1 MLFQSETGMVS
12 VFLEPQF
19 EGLCTEP
26 IYTAQVSNI
35 STPQRLDLPQF
46 AEHLISPFDSLFA
59 FIGYAYSW
67 HLEHLIPE
75 RGIAGIE
82 TSSRNFSAEPLG
94 FVWGSRVTNT
104 EFELE
109 ENVDYVW
116 GDALVGYCLP
126 EELRRDQM
134 RQPAAAEN
142 FRAYTFHR
150 IPTNDELITICISQE
165 HED

>member
-1 MLFQSETGMVS
+1 MLFQSETGMLNI
-12 VFLEPQF
+12 FLEPQF
-19 EGLCTEP
+19 EGLCAEP
-26 IYTAQVSNI
+26 IYTVQVSDI
-35 STPQRLDLPQF
+35 STFQRLGLPPF

-67 HLEHLIPE
+67 HLEHLIPVSE
-75 RGIAGIE
+75 ISGIE
-82 TSSRNFSAEPLG
+82 TSSENFSAAPLG
-94 FVWGSRVTNT
+94 FVWESQVTNT

-109 ENVDYVW
+109 ENADCDW

-142 FRAYTFHR
+142 FRTYPLHR
-150 IPTNDELITICISQE
+150 IPTNDELITIWISQQ
-165 HED
+165 HEN